1 MNIIKRLI
9 NQIKGKNPYVE
20 NQLENADIIIGEN
33 ENLTRE
39 QRRKRFDEYYKS
51 GHKKEWNNARGKHET
66 SI

>member
-20 NQLENADIIIGEN
+20 SQLENADIIIGRN

-39 QRRKRFDEYYKS
+39 QRRKRFDDYYR
-51 GHKKEWNNARGKHET
+51 KKNWEIAQKTRRKRT
-66 SI
+66 I